1 MGLKSAVQQ
10 DKEDIRELQEDR
22 DNVTHRLDR
31 IEKELDS
38 LERLSKHCNLKF
50 LGVTE
55 GLRENY
61 RTSIERI
68 VDILNDCSSS
78 RTWDK
83 SEIETT
89 YRIGDRRQQ
98 SDQPRPLIVT
108 FHRWSDKMEIL
119 NDTSSR
125 DLLRR
130 EGIRVSSELTTR
142 QRDEV
147 QRYRR
152 QGKIAYYKN
161 GRLQV
166 EERRANPPLDSR
178 RRHCLRD
185 TNDDQEG
192 RERTGRYHSRR
203 TAPSTGTRQS
213 SRDPADP
220 HRSRPP
226 ETRGVSRYGSRDRE
240 RDWNYISQTWNN
252 AKQQKK
258 PMHAD
263 DSSGRHQ
270 HYQQDSNA

>member
-1 MGLKSAVQQ
+1 M
-10 DKEDIRELQEDR
+10 
-22 DNVTHRLDR
+22 
-31 IEKELDS
+31 
-38 LERLSKHCNLKF
+38 
-50 LGVTE
+50 
-55 GLRENY
+55 
-61 RTSIERI
+61 
-68 VDILNDCSSS
+68 DILNECSSS

-83 SEIETT
+83 SDIETA
-89 YRIGDRRQQ
+89 YRIGDRRQR
-98 SDQPRPLIVT
+98 SGQPSPMIVT

-125 DLLRR
+125 DLLRL
-130 EGIRVSSELTTR
+130 EGIKVSSELTTR

-147 QRYRR
+147 QQYRQ

-166 EERRANPPLDSR
+166 EERRANPAVDSR
-178 RRHCLRD
+178 RRNSLRD

-192 RERTGRYHSRR
+192 REWTGRYHSRP

-213 SRDPADP
+213 SRNPADP
-220 HRSRPP
+220 RRSRPP
-226 ETRGVSRYGSRDRE
+226 GTSGVSRYGSRDRE

-263 DSSGRHQ
+263 NSSGRHQ
-270 HYQQDSNA
+270 HCQQDSNAWYERQQQNPGPCWHRTPRWITTTGRIRGWCKI